1 MTEYFVKTDEAHTV
15 KSTVEVLQN
24 NFTDVCFEFGTDG
37 IELIAI
43 DKKTPYTKLAYL
55 NWKSGDFNEFKCN
68 KPKNVGINLQ
78 HFYKLLKTIKK
89 KDSLSFELSKSD
101 VNKLSINKIVAGYQ
115 PSNSK
120 IQIQRRQLI
129 DVEFNNDDY
138 RRPILIATQA
148 FQRACKEINQ
158 LSKVTTISSKGN
170 YLCFSCDVDGMY
182 KHEVPFGVQ
191 DPDSTEDE
199 WDDDF
204 DTKTL
209 MGLIKISSLKDKMHV
224 YPPKDH
230 GKSLKIEVRTGEL
243 GVLTFYIRSRSEIQA
258 LREN

>member
-24 NFTDVCFEFGTDG
+24 NFTDVCFEFGEEG

-43 DKKTPYTKLAYL
+43 DKKNPYTKLAVL
-55 NWKSGDFNEFKCN
+55 RWKSGDFNEFKCT

-89 KDSLSFELSKSD
+89 KDNLSLELSKND
-101 VNKLSINKIVAGYQ
+101 ANKLSINKIVNGYQ

-129 DVEFNNDDY
+129 DVNFNDDDY
-138 RRPILIATQA
+138 RRPILITTAA

-158 LSKVTTISSKGN
+158 LSKITTISSKGN
-170 YLCFSCDVDGMY
+170 YLSFGCDVDGMY
-182 KHEVPFGVQ
+182 KHEVPFGTL

-199 WDDDF
+199 YEDTF

-224 YPPKDH
+224 YPPKEH
-230 GKSLKIEVRTGEL
+230 GKSLRIDVRTGEL
-243 GVLTFYIRSRSEIQA
+243 GILTFYIRSRSEINA
-258 LREN
+258 LRE